1 MKRTLLLAWL
11 MAAALPAAVT
21 RVEIA
26 VRSDVLGGKSF
37 GTAGPYERL
46 TGKAYFAVDP
56 KAPASR
62 IIRDIDKGPRN
73 DAGLVEFSS
82 DIYIIKP
89 KDPSKGNGA
98 V

>member
-1 MKRTLLLAWL
+1 MLKRTLLLAWL
-11 MAAALPAAVT
+11 ITAVLSAAVT
-21 RVEIA
+21 RVEISE
-26 VRSDVLGGKSF
+26 RSDVLNGNSF
-37 GTAGPYERL
+37 AAGPYERL
-46 TGKAYFAVDP
+46 VGKAYFAIDP
-56 KAPASR
+56 KLPANQ

-82 DIYIIKP
+82 DIYILQP